1 MGIIVPQEG
10 RSENKSF
17 IGGWSMEITT
27 TRYKHSDLVKAT
39 GRIDS
44 ATAPRVAET
53 LNAIMDEGR
62 YKLILDMGDVTFISS
77 AGLRVLVNTQKACRR
92 YNRGELALT
101 NLPPNI
107 HSALDLAGFTAMFQI
122 FDDNLTAVGSF

>member
-1 MGIIVPQEG
+1 
-10 RSENKSF
+10 
-17 IGGWSMEITT
+17 MEITT
-27 TRYKHSDLVKAT
+27 NRFKHSDLMKAT

-62 YKLILDMGDVTFISS
+62 YKLIIDMTDVTFISS
-77 AGLRVLVNTQKACRR
+77 AGLRVLINTQKVCRR

-101 NLPPNI
+101 NVPPNI
-107 HSALDLAGFTAMFQI
+107 YSALDLAGFTSLFKI
-122 FDDNLTAVGSF
+122 YDDNLTAVGSF

>member
-1 MGIIVPQEG
+1 
-10 RSENKSF
+10 
-17 IGGWSMEITT
+17 MEITT